1 MKKQNIL
8 FVYQSNPW
16 MFESN
21 IDNQNWN
28 LARTLARTGHDVT
41 LVYGSKFTSLENSYL
56 KEGVIV
62 TEVPAYIPITDLAKE
77 YFFKLTIKKW
87 INKNQEYFDHIKEE
101 NNSYIFTTIDQYRQQ
116 STVKSYFSTILRKSY
131 SKTGF

>member
-87 INKNQEYFDHIKEE
+87 INKNQEDFDLIKEE
-101 NNSYIFTTIDQYRQQ
+101 NDRGMFTTIQNIINDNVIKERNP
-116 STVKSYFSTILRKSY
+116 SIM
-131 SKTGF
+131 KTY

>member
-28 LARTLARTGHDVT
+28 LAHTLARTGHDVT

-87 INKNQEYFDHIKEE
+87 INKNQEDFDLIKEE
-101 NNSYIFTTIDQYRQQ
+101 NDRGMFTTIQNIINDNVIKERNP
-116 STVKSYFSTILRKSY
+116 SIM
-131 SKTGF
+131 KTY